1 MATPDKYTIKL
12 LAQLLDSTITVV
24 APGPS
29 TAETGSLTE
38 SFHATVV
45 LAGSASATNVKLG
58 TLTDAK
64 FLALWSS
71 GAGVT
76 FQTVSGGTSIKAS
89 PCAFLAE
96 VTDGME
102 MSEVWLSNSNAS
114 DRTVE
119 LLAGE

>member
-1 MATPDKYTIKL
+1 MATPDTYTIRL
-12 LAQLLDSTITVV
+12 LAQLLDSTVTVL

-38 SFHATVV
+38 TFHATVT

-64 FLALWSS
+64 FLAMWSS
-71 GAGVT
+71 GTGVT
-76 FQTVSGGTSIKAS
+76 FQTETSGTDISAY

-102 MSEVWLSNSNAS
+102 MSEVWLSNDNSS
-114 DRTVE
+114 SRTVE